1 MRLWSLKRKSSES
14 WVGKRRCI
22 VSVEKYVKNI
32 LSKSRRTKSW
42 KVERFHFVSF
52 WISKSQKSWTV
63 ERFYFQ
69 CRKVEK
75 LYKWKVPKGRAT
87 GIFIILSRNNLS
99 LCYIWSCWVKFQP
112 LIDEILTQNGSRSL
126 GHPLWHSRESLKKS
140 EGYLPCSTTPGNLDD
155 SSNNVCCF
163 YTVSRGNKNLFSLKI
178 HFWRHLADQKICVIC
193 MPYRH

>member
-126 GHPLWHSRESLKKS
+126 GHPLWHSRESLKKVKDICHVRQLLGIS
-140 EGYLPCSTTPGNLDD
+140 MIVQIMC
-155 SSNNVCCF
+155 V
-163 YTVSRGNKNLFSLKI
+163 VSILLVGEIRIFFPSKFISGDI
-178 HFWRHLADQKICVIC
+178 
-193 MPYRH
+193 